1 MLSTT
6 SPNSKFLEVMKTI
19 YPLFILIAANA
30 SAATSFIPATGDF
43 NTVGNWDD
51 GLPDTVATAGSDDEG
66 IIPTGTTAN
75 MSASYQTST
84 GRRIF
89 ITVNGT
95 LNTGA
100 NELQLRS
107 GSQGTDP
114 RGTFGDLIVDGGTL
128 NVASGGRVDIAGIG
142 ADLFV
147 DGGGTVNF
155 LDGST
160 IQASKAIEIL
170 NGTLV
175 MTAGAISAASVG
187 DELVVGDAG
196 TLAFGFD
203 GAQTHF
209 TFSGATLALELGATS
224 TLDLS
229 FAAAPTT
236 GSVFT
241 LVDDI
246 SAFSGEDAGTG
257 TGVFGTINATG
268 LGVGQSVV
276 ADYGVNTAGELQI
289 TIVPEPSSAALLGLG
304 SLALILRRRK

>member
-1 MLSTT
+1 
-6 SPNSKFLEVMKTI
+6 MKYI
-19 YPLFILIAANA
+19 YPFILLAVNA
-30 SAATSFIPATGDF
+30 SAATTFIPATGDF
-43 NTVGNWDD
+43 NTPGNWDD
-51 GLPDTVATAGSDDEG
+51 GLPDTVADAGSDDEG

-75 MSASYQTST
+75 MSANYQTST

-107 GSQGTDP
+107 GSQGTNP

-155 LDGST
+155 LDAST

-170 NGTLV
+170 NGTL
-175 MTAGAISAASVG
+175 MMSFGAISASNLT

-196 TLAFGFD
+196 TLAFDFD
-203 GAQTHF
+203 GTQSHF
-209 TFSGATLALELGATS
+209 TFAGTSLALELGATS

-229 FAAAPTT
+229 FSAAPTT
-236 GSVFT
+236 GSTFT
-241 LVDDI
+241 LVTDV
-246 SAFSGEDAGTG
+246 SGFAGVDGGTG
-257 TGVFGTINATG
+257 TGVFETINATG
-268 LGVGQSVV
+268 LAAGQSVV
-276 ADYGVNTAGELQI
+276 ADYGTSTAGELQI
-289 TIVPEPSSAALLGLG
+289 TIVPEPSSLALLGLG
-304 SLALILRRRK
+304 GLALILRRRK